1 METLLIILTCL
12 LGVSEGLALMPS
24 VKANGV
30 FDMIVK
36 VMGMVRDAISNK

>member
-12 LGVSEGLALMPS
+12 LGVSEGLALIPS
-24 VKANGV
+24 VKSNGV

-36 VMGMVRDAISNK
+36 VFGMLKDALKK